1 MQKKPLIFP
10 EPMLDYRKHMA
21 KKEKTMSY
29 GSTRQNVRNN
39 AIFALMPYAVFAHII
54 TIAIITIIIR

>member
-1 MQKKPLIFP
+1 
-10 EPMLDYRKHMA
+10 MA
-21 KKEKTMSY
+21 KRKKTMFY
-29 GSTRQNVRNN
+29 GSTLRNVRNN